1 MDTDLT
7 LTIIVAIIGS
17 SAVWEFIHFLI
28 DRNDKKKEKKDNC
41 SKQILDAIEKLN
53 AKIDRVDKEL
63 GESRTIAARIRILKF
78 MDELLEGRR
87 HTKDSYDQ
95 VIFSDITDYEKYCVG
110 HPEFKNNQTEQ
121 TIRYI
126 NKNYQERLEKHD
138 FL

>member
-1 MDTDLT
+1 MDTNLT
-7 LTIIVAIIGS
+7 VTIIVAIIGS

-63 GESRTIAARIRILKF
+63 SESRAIAARIRILKF
-78 MDELLEGRR
+78 MDELLEPRK

-95 VIFSDITDYEKYCVG
+95 VMSDITSYEKYCKE
-110 HPEFKNNQTEQ
+110 HPTFKNNQTAATVQ
-121 TIRYI
+121 YI
-126 NKNYQERLEKHD
+126 TKDYQKRLEKHD